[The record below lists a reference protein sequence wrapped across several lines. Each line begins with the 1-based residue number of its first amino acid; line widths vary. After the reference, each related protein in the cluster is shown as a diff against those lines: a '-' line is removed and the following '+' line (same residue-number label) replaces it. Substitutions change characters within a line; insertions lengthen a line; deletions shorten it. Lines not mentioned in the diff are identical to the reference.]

1 MAYTKALKAFGRKV
15 VRVQLPPCPLNEAT
29 TYGAQKF
36 RGDVSCMV
44 EFTPHFATESS
55 AEKISAQRGKFTSSA
70 KNQRP
75 RCEFPQV
82 IARNSGRL
90 AQLV

>member
-1 MAYTKALKAFGRKV
+1 
-15 VRVQLPPCPLNEAT
+15 
-29 TYGAQKF
+29 
-36 RGDVSCMV
+36 MV

-75 RCEFPQV
+75 RCEFPQ
-82 IARNSGRL
+82 ADS
-90 AQLV
+90 